1 MEQVVRKWAVC
12 CLMLFAFAGH
22 AMAQDAPYVIKK
34 DGHYLSHVKIGSN
47 WVLKDDTIFHPDS
60 CLWYSGTEFNSS
72 GTNHNYYFFDG
83 ANYRFLSAPLQASGS
98 LSLSSSLPYTYLLRN
113 QDEIYYFY
121 DWDADSYGR
130 GVARGKRYY
139 QLTTQDTCE
148 ACGHDWGDG
157 QCWEVYWVVYDEDE
171 VGGPQWKLSDSSHY
185 HIVPNACRYRG
196 VEVIEHD
203 KQIVAGTTSGG
214 LSTVLADFDMVYSSN
229 PVTTH
234 PLSATAT
241 AYSYQYIPPYITY
254 TFEGGTHNFF
264 DNSDHG
270 TTVPAQVQ
278 NPSGNVPV
286 SYVWTVTGEGA
297 TYLSFAS
304 GSSVQSDT
312 LTTSN
317 ATLYYRVENTTGDKL
332 ATLTLT
338 VIYTDGAKQSTSA
351 TVTVKTNCQNPGQDG
366 APVVTNLGVTVQW
379 YPTAQ
384 SYTVSWKKTSETS
397 WNSVDVGNVTSYTFS
412 GLEYETEYQY
422 KVQAS
427 CDSNSPTFYTFTTK
441 PEPGLVVFGA
451 IYGGGRMANVT
462 GKTEVVVVNCDSI
475 GAVYGGNDIA
485 GEVEDGAGS
494 TIQLGVNTNDVN
506 HYDADFATTS
516 ATVRIGSVY
525 GGGNG
530 YYAYDGAT
538 FTPASDSYNQYTV
551 PVNGCV
557 KAMTQMNQVGDTVW
571 TNDTEHTVLLE
582 FPSIVKT
589 AIAVTNDFVKVDS
602 VFGGAKNAFLTLDN
616 AEQNGSSITV
626 DGGTLFAVFGGN
638 NIGGTVKAAQH
649 HIQVNQTTT
658 LLEDSIVST
667 ATTGYGCDFG
677 IRYLFGGGNK
687 VKGAATD
694 IHICGGQCDT
704 VFGGGNLATV
714 DSAFLYV
721 NCAAPAATQTQNS
734 TFTFGK
740 IYSNAIQAYYPA
752 ANTHNHVDSIVIKN
766 DYDWDGIGGIY
777 NVHTLFGGNNRAP
790 MYGVPHITLT
800 SGSIGTAYGGGNA
813 GDMKASLQD
822 SIYTFINYTHNK
834 YVSFKYG
841 TKIEV
846 ASPDVL
852 VDYIYGGCQVSS
864 VDYSTFVDIKDGYI
878 GSVYGGCNVSGDV
891 GSTRTSPNASGPSGT
906 DYQAVM
912 GGTFVR
918 ATGGTVYEDF
928 FGGSN
933 GFYHCND
940 GTKYKAGV
948 DYGDPEQLYIGKL
961 VPTHNET
968 HLFIGKD
975 DQHPDGV
982 TIKGDAYTGGN
993 LACVGFT
1000 NFTIPY
1006 VDGARLP
1013 YPEFVGLSSLHMD
1026 GGRVEGSVY
1035 GGGRMA
1041 SVYGSN
1047 EVKVNGGYIGGALY
1061 GGNDRAG
1068 QVAQITNR
1076 VWPLY
1081 DDYTVASDSVT
1092 ALNDVHTYV
1101 GVTGNPHIN
1110 TVYGGGNGDYIYE
1123 GEGADMEYCLS
1134 NDQPIQSNTFV
1145 DVHLENNGR
1154 INTVYGGG
1162 NGVTVTGAITV
1173 FLNVNEPTPGIAHVG
1188 TIFGGNNK
1196 GSLDILSDIILLH
1209 GRVDTVYGG
1218 CNKGAMLGSK
1228 TPVGTTLQNV
1238 GSFVR
1243 LRSQY
1248 PGREGTTIVPDAV
1261 VGSVVYGGC
1270 RMNEV
1275 TNNSIVL
1282 VEGGTHGRTLSSGDY
1297 LGASIFG
1304 GSDIS
1309 GDVRGTTTSTSQ
1321 VIVTGGSVGDVFGGG
1336 NGAYYYSGNKV
1347 YYDEELT
1354 QLIDT
1359 VKTGTIQ
1366 PPYSRNSRVDMSGGT
1381 ASNLFAGGY
1390 KGPSGIT
1397 TLQMDGGDVVNS
1409 IYGGGMKAGV
1419 VKSYTIPGSG
1429 SSTNITSLGTST
1441 VTVDGGT
1448 VGVGVYGGSNIEGTI
1463 EGNINVNIHASLG
1476 TANDSLDKGIYGGG
1490 FGPATRTKGNVTVTV
1505 DKKDNTSSAPVLYAD
1520 VYGGSAFGQVNMTEN
1535 GTEDLTNVIFND
1547 GQLYG
1552 ILYGGGE
1559 GGQTAGESDSTL
1571 VNGNVRVDINGG
1583 TLYSGIYGG
1592 CNAKGNVVGNISVNV
1607 MGGTVGATTATADI
1621 FGGGYGQRTIA
1632 SGNVTVTVDKEGDVA
1647 PVIYGSVYGG
1657 SGFGDVN
1664 TNSSNATT
1672 VNILDGFFRKAT
1684 DGNGGDIY
1692 GGGLGDK
1699 AVEGDNTHHDYPAH
1713 VNGMVYVNIGSG
1725 EKDGDGCAAN
1735 ITGNAT
1741 IEGSVYGCNNVNGTP
1756 LDSVFVNIYKTAH
1769 GDSPQTNHY
1778 PIDYPTNYDEWSIE
1792 ALAANAA
1799 YQAYAISAV
1808 YGGGNRAAYLPP
1820 LNGNGKPKCATVH
1833 VWDCRQN
1840 TIREVYGGGNAAD
1853 VGSTGVG
1860 GIPAN
1865 TRVIIDG
1872 GRIHQ
1877 NFGGGNGYSAIG
1889 NHDDPDGDD
1898 YNPGANIYGT
1908 ASSYIYAG
1916 LIDEVYGGANQYG
1929 SIDVIDLHVLSTD
1942 CCDDAAYGKVFG
1954 CANEAPINHSIV
1966 TTIGCGVG
1974 EIGELYG
1981 GSNLADIGNPGSTN
1995 ANVTLNVYGGD
2006 YESVFGGSK
2015 GQVAGNRH
2023 ANIYGDVTLNIYGG
2037 KIVKAFG
2044 GSDQLGNVFGTITV
2058 NVDTVYNPNCDDPYQ
2073 LDTVFGAGNVTY
2085 YNPYH
2090 VDDEGHPIALNGGG
2104 QPITN
2109 PDGTGGYIINGPI
2122 VNIINGTVRKAVF
2135 GGGKGA
2141 TAITTANPQVNI
2153 GVVDNTEHSARLARV
2168 GFNGN
2173 DGDVYGGGFEGK
2185 VLGGPVVNV
2194 RKDDHEG
2201 SNTIIYHDVFGGG
2214 DMANVDSTEVNVYD
2228 GTIISGVYGGCNV
2241 QGAVTKDIVVNIY
2254 GGVLGNET
2262 EDLTEGIFGGGYGG
2276 PDAATNNPGTTTG
2289 GNVTVN
2295 IGGTGYAPIIYGTVY
2310 GGSALGSVNEN
2321 RNDTIGVH
2329 LISGT
2334 VYGNVFGGGLGVV
2347 DNPET
2352 DENEGVMAHVNGDI
2366 HVIGDGANVNGWVF
2380 GANDQNGD
2388 PAGTVV
2394 VTVNDGII
2402 GNVVGGGNVAN
2413 YTAPGSQLDYPYVT
2427 VNGGTVTNK
2436 VVGGGNDANI
2446 TGNPHVLVTGG
2457 TVGTDSDAT
2466 TGIGKG
2472 IYGGCNSTGIV
2483 TGSTYV
2489 TLTGGTVGVNA
2500 DNTANIHGGGY
2511 GKDTEVHGDVFVV
2524 FGLDNNVHSIY
2535 PLLYGELYGGSAL
2548 GKVNID
2554 GGSNTTLV
2562 ELVNGTIHGEAY
2574 GGGLGDAADEIA
2586 AMVYGDVQVNVGRAT
2601 DMYNIDT
2608 YTGVAD
2614 LVDCDVYGGNNLYGS
2629 PKKIVYVDVYKTHH
2643 TPDNIYENYTGSY
2656 AVDEVFGGG
2665 NRANYDPD
2673 PSVANAKA
2681 YVYIHLC
2688 ENTIRRVFGGGNAA
2702 YVPGVDLTIDGG
2714 RFDQVYG
2721 GGNGELGPDHAANV
2735 GTGGIHILLGGGR
2748 IRLLVNGSNDF
2759 GSVDGTIISETMEEP
2774 YCDETVV
2781 EDYFLGNNHTDL
2793 FEDIIATIYCGE
2805 GNGIEMRFV
2814 NLYCGSNQAKQ
2825 YGNINVTIEGGV
2837 FENVY
2842 GGSKGDLASLATQED
2857 PDHVDFAS
2865 DIKIIPDD
2873 EQFLLLHPEL
2883 AGRVGDGG
2891 NITLDIIGGTIG
2903 DLYGGCNINGNVE
2916 GKITLTIHELG
2927 NDCGLFVGNIYGASN
2942 QTNYTPI
2949 RTDIVNHIVSSPEIK
2964 IIKGVI
2970 GGKAYNLPINNP
2982 NNLPFKEYEGNV
2994 YGGGKFGSVTSN
3006 PKVIVG
3012 DGMDSP
3018 VTIEGNVFGGGHEG
3032 NINGYP
3038 EVIVVPNTHKLTY
3051 SDPDPSMGVIGVL
3064 NCIGDTVRSG
3074 SQLGEG
3080 LDVKLVAIADIYGH
3094 KFNGWTVTGEGA
3106 SVARPT
3112 STSTIF
3118 TMGTSD
3124 ATLVAVFGDTIKQ
3137 NFKYSFVPAGSGCVV
3152 RVYDGMGNTVNSDVD
3167 ISRGAVLNIVAIPA
3181 PNGFRFDRWEVIGGN
3196 GTNGNGTITNLR
3208 AANTTFTVG
3217 SVDTE
3222 IKAIFISVPS
3232 NEFTYAN
3239 EPSGSGSST
3248 VTDGQGHTVNSG
3260 DPIGVGTV
3268 LNIVATPATGT
3279 GYEFGKWLV
3288 TGTGASVG
3296 RPTSAS
3302 TTFTMGSSSATLTAT
3317 FVKKHNF
3324 TYTWQPSDGGSV
3336 RVTDASGS
3344 IVNSNTN
3351 IAEGAALHIEAT
3363 PAPGYTFT
3371 GWTFTGTGASV
3382 GSTTSSST
3390 TFNMGTSDATLQAT
3404 FELDSGSGT
3413 EPDPQP

>member
-214 LSTVLADFDMVYSSN
+214 LSTVLADFDLVYSSN

-317 ATLYYRVENTTGDKL
+317 ATLYYREENTTGDKL

-1397 TLQMDGGDVVNS
+1397 TLQMDGGDVVKS

-1592 CNAKGNVVGNISVNV
+1592 CNAKGNVIGDIAVNV
-1607 MGGTVGATTATADI
+1607 NDGTVGTTTATADI
-1621 FGGGYGQRTIA
+1621 FGGGYGMRTT
-1632 SGNVTVTVDKEGDVA
+1632 TVSNIDVKINGGT
-1647 PVIYGSVYGG
+1647 IYGDVYGG
-1657 SGFGDVN
+1657 SALGNVN
-1664 TNSSNATT
+1664 TFEAGKSTT
-1672 VNILDGFFRKAT
+1672 VKVMDGFIKST
-1684 DGNGGDIY
+1684 VIGNDTVGGNVY
-1692 GGGLGDK
+1692 GGGLGSTDIEAK
-1699 AVEGDNTHHDYPAH
+1699 
-1713 VNGMVYVNIGSG
+1713 VNGKVYVYIG
-1725 EKDGDGCAAN
+1725 EPNAAG
-1735 ITGNAT
+1735 TAGVGNAT
-1741 IEGSVYGCNNVNGTP
+1741 IEGSVYGCNNVNGSP
-1756 LDSVFVNIYKTAH
+1756 QDSVFVHIYKTAH
-1769 GDSPQTNHY
+1769 VHTPYDNYYTPIPSPVPNGDTLAWLHSLPHDTVY
-1778 PIDYPTNYDEWSIE
+1778 F
-1792 ALAANAA
+1792 ALR
-1799 YQAYAISAV
+1799 AV
-1808 YGGGNRAAYLPP
+1808 YGGGNRAAYIPDTLS
-1820 LNGNGKPKCATVH
+1820 NGKPRCTTVH
-1833 VWDCRQN
+1833 VHFCDEN
-1840 TIREVYGGGNAAD
+1840 TVYNVYGGGNAAD
-1853 VGSTGVG
+1853 VGITDN
-1860 GIPAN
+1860 PATTENEALPVN
-1865 TRVIIDG
+1865 TKVIIDG

-1877 NFGGGNGYSAIG
+1877 VFGGGNGYSSSH
-1889 NHDDPDGDD
+1889 NHYYPNQPY

-1908 ASSYIYAG
+1908 ASSVIHAG
-1916 LIDEVYGGANQYG
+1916 IIDEVYGGANMWG
-1929 SIDVIDLHVLSTD
+1929 SIDIIDLKLTD
-1942 CCDDAAYGKVFG
+1942 AGSCGAVFGKVFG
-1954 CANEAPINHSIV
+1954 CANEAPINHDI
-1966 TTIGCGVG
+1966 TTTVECGVG
-1974 EIGELYG
+1974 KIGELYG
-1981 GSNLADIGNPGSTN
+1981 GSNLAYIGNESDPR
-1995 ANVTLNVYGGD
+1995 AVVTLNVYGGK
-2006 YESVFGGSK
+2006 YESVFAGSK
-2015 GQVAGNRH
+2015 GEAGKP
-2023 ANIYGDVTLNIYGG
+2023 ADIYGSVVLNIYGG

-2044 GSDQLGNVFGTITV
+2044 GSDQLGNVLGTITV
-2058 NVDTVYNPNCDDPYQ
+2058 NVDTIPGCICEI
-2073 LDTVFGAGNVTY
+2073 DTVFGAGNVTY
-2085 YNPYH
+2085 YKPNQ
-2090 VDDEGHPIALNGGG
+2090 VNNQL
-2104 QPITN
+2104 ITS
-2109 PDGTGGYIINGPI
+2109 PI
-2122 VNIINGTVRKAVF
+2122 VNIKNGTVRQAVF
-2135 GGGKGA
+2135 GAGMGA
-2141 TAITTANPQVNI
+2141 TAITKANPQVNI
-2153 GVVDNTEHSARLARV
+2153 GDTLSGSEKLARV
-2168 GFNGN
+2168 GYMSGSSIHGGN
-2173 DGDVYGGGFEGK
+2173 VYGGGYAGDVKGAPE
-2185 VLGGPVVNV
+2185 VNIL
-2194 RKDDHEG
+2194 KP
-2201 SNTIIYHDVFGGG
+2201 NTIVYNEVYGGG
-2214 DMANVDSTEVNVYD
+2214 DFASIDSTLTTVVNIVD
-2228 GTIISGVYGGCNV
+2228 GTIKRGVYGGCHNTGNV
-2241 QGAVTKDIVVNIY
+2241 RGDIEVNVY
-2254 GGVLGNET
+2254 GGTLGT
-2262 EDLTEGIFGGGYGG
+2262 SYTSKLTSGIFGGGLGQ
-2276 PDAATNNPGTTTG
+2276 PTTTSG
-2289 GNVTVN
+2289 KVTVN
-2295 IGGTGYAPIIYGTVY
+2295 IGGTVNGHSYSPTIYGNVY
-2310 GGSALGSVNEN
+2310 GGSALGSVNSSNTEITQPV
-2321 RNDTIGVH
+2321 DTLTRVYLKSGTVR
-2329 LISGT
+2329 GT
-2334 VYGNVFGGGLGVV
+2334 VYGGGLGRKEATGVTGVAAKVFGNVEVYANGATVDTIFGCNDQNGAPIGTVKVFINDGTVGYVFGGGDLADYTTPNNNLYSPYIYMTG
-2347 DNPET
+2347 
-2352 DENEGVMAHVNGDI
+2352 GHVLDM
-2366 HVIGDGANVNGWVF
+2366 VL
-2380 GANDQNGD
+2380 
-2388 PAGTVV
+2388 
-2394 VTVNDGII
+2394 
-2402 GNVVGGGNVAN
+2402 GGGNA
-2413 YTAPGSQLDYPYVT
+2413 ADI
-2427 VNGGTVTNK
+2427 NGNTK
-2436 VVGGGNDANI
+2436 VELVGGLLGEF
-2446 TGNPHVLVTGG
+2446 G
-2457 TVGTDSDAT
+2457 SET
-2466 TGIGKG
+2466 T
-2472 IYGGCNSTGIV
+2472 
-2483 TGSTYV
+2483 
-2489 TLTGGTVGVNA
+2489 A
-2500 DNTANIHGGGY
+2500 AHTASVFGGGY
-2511 GKDTEVHGDVFVV
+2511 GEGTMVKGNVLVNFGEDQTTGDEI
-2524 FGLDNNVHSIY
+2524 HSNL
-2535 PLLYGELYGGSAL
+2535 LLYGNLYGGSAL
-2548 GKVNID
+2548 GNVNTPAVEGGNDSTTVNI
-2554 GGSNTTLV
+2554 L
-2562 ELVNGTIHGEAY
+2562 NGTIAKYHARTTQNTDTLVNSMVF
-2574 GGGLGDAADEIA
+2574 GGGLGRQEATG
-2586 AMVYGDVQVNVGRAT
+2586 VTPVQAHVNGKVHVNVGAMLPDSTLR
-2601 DMYNIDT
+2601 
-2608 YTGVAD
+2608 GQAD
-2614 LVDCDVYGGNNLYGS
+2614 LVGCDVFGCNNQNGS
-2629 PKKIVYVDVYKTHH
+2629 PLKEVFVDVYQTYHII
-2643 TPDNIYENYTGSY
+2643 TDSVDYPNNISTTTY
-2656 AVDEVFGGG
+2656 AISQVFGGG
-2665 NRANYDPD
+2665 NESDYMVNGKKTR
-2673 PSVANAKA
+2673 
-2681 YVYIHLC
+2681 VYIHVC
-2688 ENTIRRVFGGGNAA
+2688 DNTVRRVFGGGNAA
-2702 YVPGVDLTIDGG
+2702 DIYGVDVWIDGG
-2714 RFDQVYG
+2714 RFDWVFG
-2721 GGNGELGPDHAANV
+2721 GGNGERGPEYAANI
-2735 GTGGIHILLGGGR
+2735 GAGNIHLYTGGGVMNY
-2748 IRLLVNGSNDF
+2748 LVGGSNLN
-2759 GSVDGTIISETMEEP
+2759 GTVSQIFEETYSGCTISEI
-2774 YCDETVV
+2774 DN
-2781 EDYFLGNNHTDL
+2781 YFLGSNSDTIFGNV
-2793 FEDIIATIYCGE
+2793 EATLDCEQSMMKYK
-2805 GNGIEMRFV
+2805 
-2814 NLYCGSNQAKQ
+2814 NLYCGSNLAPI
-2825 YGNINVTIEGGV
+2825 YGNIKVTINGGV
-2837 FENVY
+2837 FENVF
-2842 GGSKGDLASLATQED
+2842 GGSKGRKND
-2857 PDHVDFAS
+2857 PDGLPDYAS
-2865 DIKIIPDD
+2865 NICDYTPSYR
-2873 EQFLLLHPEL
+2873 EEYNATHPEAPL
-2883 AGRVGDGG
+2883 SVGDGG
-2891 NITLDIIGGTIG
+2891 HIDLTIHGGTIG
-2903 DLYGGCNINGNVE
+2903 DLFGGCDINGSID
-2916 GKITLTIHELG
+2916 GSIKIVVDSLG
-2927 NDCGLFVGNIYGASN
+2927 TGCPLFIGNIYGAGN
-2942 QTNYTPI
+2942 
-2949 RTDIVNHIVSSPEIK
+2949 RTDYMPVYDNLIDGTVRTPEIR
-2964 IIKGVI
+2964 ILCGTI
-2970 GGKAYNLPINNP
+2970 GGTSPLLPLNNVNNP
-2982 NNLPFKEYEGNV
+2982 RTY
-2994 YGGGKFGSVTSN
+2994 
-3006 PKVIVG
+3006 
-3012 DGMDSP
+3012 
-3018 VTIEGNVFGGGHEG
+3018 EGNVFGGGNLG
-3032 NINGYP
+3032 NSKCHPVVIIGEPANNRHVLIRGNVYGGGSYGNVMGSP
-3038 EVIVVPNTHKLTY
+3038 KVIVVP
-3051 SDPDPSMGVIGVL
+3051 
-3064 NCIGDTVRSG
+3064 
-3074 SQLGEG
+3074 
-3080 LDVKLVAIADIYGH
+3080 
-3094 KFNGWTVTGEGA
+3094 
-3106 SVARPT
+3106 
-3112 STSTIF
+3112 
-3118 TMGTSD
+3118 
-3124 ATLVAVFGDTIKQ
+3124 
-3137 NFKYSFVPAGSGCVV
+3137 
-3152 RVYDGMGNTVNSDVD
+3152 
-3167 ISRGAVLNIVAIPA
+3167 
-3181 PNGFRFDRWEVIGGN
+3181 
-3196 GTNGNGTITNLR
+3196 
-3208 AANTTFTVG
+3208 
-3217 SVDTE
+3217 
-3222 IKAIFISVPS
+3222 
-3232 NEFTYAN
+3232 
-3239 EPSGSGSST
+3239 
-3248 VTDGQGHTVNSG
+3248 
-3260 DPIGVGTV
+3260 
-3268 LNIVATPATGT
+3268 
-3279 GYEFGKWLV
+3279 
-3288 TGTGASVG
+3288 
-3296 RPTSAS
+3296 S
-3302 TTFTMGSSSATLTAT
+3302 TT
-3317 FVKKHNF
+3317 N
-3324 TYTWQPSDGGSV
+3324 
-3336 RVTDASGS
+3336 
-3344 IVNSNTN
+3344 
-3351 IAEGAALHIEAT
+3351 
-3363 PAPGYTFT
+3363 
-3371 GWTFTGTGASV
+3371 
-3382 GSTTSSST
+3382 
-3390 TFNMGTSDATLQAT
+3390 
-3404 FELDSGSGT
+3404 
-3413 EPDPQP
+3413 